1 MSKKK
6 SKNPQLKKP
15 KSEVLKGH
23 KKVGT
28 KYLPPFMTYPKLVPI
43 SWAHDML
50 PELLWLA
57 LLSDQLGYRVAI
69 QNAIQL
75 SDIVNTIVREPR
87 KGGFNLASDFNKT
100 LQGERD
106 EVNSEIDGGLRNSLD
121 SCVGL
126 ITKFYPEFPMKW
138 LVSEKWMKET
148 SVGLDGLEQIKN
160 AIRTRVDRTS
170 KLAMECQVL
179 AFVMEGKSGKLKV
192 HSEIAHDL
200 NLISE
205 YPESDESRKM
215 AAQVRAA
222 LNALLMH
229 RKKPHTWPDYFWR
242 HSFEISP
249 CEYRSKNKD
258 FEKSYPDVN
267 EAVEP
272 EAAVIPVVN
281 KTFEFG
287 RQFEDMTQ
295 TELQNLWNDARV
307 DLADPTR
314 HNVIIGLLA
323 RNLGLAC
330 DIVQNPGLWIMPI
343 SAILVR
349 CMIETQ
355 IRLTWLIRC
364 GTDMDFK
371 DYVEYGLGQEKLY
384 VEHLKRLSLEDRL
397 DKQEITEDIEGR
409 EKWINAQRFTF
420 LLPVDVGGGNKGK
433 NLRVMAEEAGILD
446 LHRLGYSPLSSAVH
460 GHWNTIARLNL
471 TPCLNPLHGQHW
483 LPTLPQRP
491 ISLSFVFDAVNCYS
505 ACFELVSLALTGKK
519 KESEAVLSYLERMRE
534 VFNSPPERSGGG
546 DSPN

>member
-6 SKNPQLKKP
+6 SKNPQSKKA
-15 KSEVLKGH
+15 KTEVLKGH

-28 KYLPPFMTYPKLVPI
+28 KYLPPFMTYPKLETI
-43 SWAHDML
+43 SWAHDIL

-57 LLSDQLGYRVAI
+57 LLSDQRGYHVAI

-75 SDIVNTIVREPR
+75 SDIMNTVVQEPR
-87 KGGFNLASDFNKT
+87 KSGFNLTSDFDEA

-106 EVNSEIDGGLRNSLD
+106 EVMSKIDVGLRDSLD

-138 LVSEKWMKET
+138 LVSEKWMEET

-160 AIRTRVDRTS
+160 AIKTRVDRTS
-170 KLAMECQVL
+170 NPAMECQVL
-179 AFVMEGKSGKLKV
+179 AFVMEGKAGKLKV
-192 HSEIAHDL
+192 HSGIAHAP

-222 LNALLMH
+222 LNALFLH
-229 RKKPHTWPDYFWR
+229 RRKPRTWSNYFWR

-249 CEYRSKNKD
+249 CEYSSKSKD
-258 FEKSYPDVN
+258 FEKSYPDAID
-267 EAVEP
+267 AVEP
-272 EAAVIPVVN
+272 ESAVIPVVN

-287 RQFEDMTQ
+287 RQFENMAQ

-307 DLADPTR
+307 DLVDPTQ
-314 HNVIIGLLA
+314 HDVVIGLLA
-323 RNLGLAC
+323 RNLQLAC

-349 CMIETQ
+349 CMIETK
-355 IRLTWLIRC
+355 IRLAWLIKC
-364 GTDMDFK
+364 GSDTDFK

-384 VEHLKRLSLEDRL
+384 IEHLKRLSVEDRL
-397 DKQEITEDIEGR
+397 DKQQIIEDIEER

-433 NLRVMAEEAGILD
+433 DLRVMADEAGILD

-471 TPCLNPLHGQHW
+471 TPCLNRLHSRHW
-483 LPTLPQRP
+483 LPALPRRP
-491 ISLSFVFDAVNCYS
+491 ISLSFVFDAVDCYS
-505 ACFELVSLALTGKK
+505 SCFELVSLSLTGKEI
-519 KESEAVLSYLERMRE
+519 ESEAVQSYLGRMQE
-534 VFNSPPERSGGG
+534 VFNSPLERNGGS
-546 DSPN
+546 DSTN